1 MILPSFTQCEDIAFL
16 QEILGQVPKE
26 VREQPEVEETLCVAG
41 LVEGSTVD
49 GPGFRLTVFG
59 QGCPHRCPGCHNP
72 QTHAF
77 SGGTDTAVS
86 EILGRLS
93 QDPLSAGLTLSG
105 GEPFSQANGFAVLAK
120 AAKSMGYSVITYT
133 GYELSEL
140 LIRAKKKEAVLSL
153 LQATD
158 LLVDGPFV
166 QSLRSLSHPYRGSTN
181 QKLWLTRARLAPQAP
196 VNKK

>member
-59 QGCPHRCPGCHNP
+59 QGCPHRCRLP
-72 QTHAF
+72 QSANSRIFRRHGYRSVGN
-77 SGGTDTAVS
+77 SGTTFARPACSRAHPIRRGA
-86 EILGRLS
+86 L
-93 QDPLSAGLTLSG
+93 
-105 GEPFSQANGFAVLAK
+105 SQANGFAVLAK

-140 LIRAKKKEAVLSL
+140 LIRAKKEEAVLSL